1 MNLIIA
7 AIVLA
12 ALAALLDWWIGI
24 AQPWKN
30 VMIAGIAVLFIFGVL
45 LALGLLPFRLGT
57 P

>member
-12 ALAALLDWWIGI
+12 ALAAVVEWWVGI

-30 VMIAGIAVLFIFGVL
+30 IIVAGIAVLFIFGVL
-45 LALGLLPFRLGT
+45 LALGFLPFRGIA
-57 P
+57 